1 VVSHDRYP
9 AHAEP
14 SLALNPRDPRNLL
27 GASQVISPGL
37 HSVETFA
44 SFDGGR
50 TWRDNGPL
58 PLPPGTNWADDVT
71 VAFDGRGAG
80 FVAAM
85 ATSHTAQGLSQTE
98 RGVYV
103 WRTDDGGR
111 TFHAP
116 AAVVSRQ
123 FTDHPWLAADTSPGA
138 QDLYVAWTAADGLA
152 FSRSVDGGRHFDP
165 GRIIGVP
172 SSRAEAPMLV
182 TGPTGTVVVVYGQG
196 VGGAD
201 APDADMSDS
210 AGTMSSK
217 PRAANGEIDTSIAV
231 VASTDHGQHFG
242 QPVVLGSGAYAL
254 VPGPD
259 LSAPTGPSAAVD
271 PHGGAIYVAYAA
283 PALGRRAGGN
293 SILLARSR
301 TGGQTWE
308 APVRVA
314 NTGTAVYFQPQVAV
328 DDAGLVD
335 VTFFSLVRGRVE
347 LLLDRASGPR
357 LRFGPA
363 VPVTPTSFDPALS
376 QAGSGGKH
384 GAWWIGDYQGLAV
397 GGGQIHPFW
406 NDTRGG
412 RLDILTTTIPDVG
425 AH

>member
-27 GASQVISPGL
+27 GASQVIGPGL

-58 PLPPGTNWADDVT
+58 PLPPGANWADDVT

-85 ATSHTAQGLSQTE
+85 ATTHTAQGLSQIG

-111 TFHAP
+111 TFGEP
-116 AAVVSRQ
+116 VAAVRGQ
-123 FTDHPWLAADTSPGA
+123 FVDHPWLAADSASGA
-138 QDLYVAWTAADGLA
+138 QDFYLAWTAADGLA
-152 FSRSVDGGRHFDP
+152 FSRSDDGGRHFAP
-165 GRIIGVP
+165 PRIIDAASGPAVVP
-172 SSRAEAPMLV
+172 MVAA
-182 TGPTGTVVVVYGQG
+182 GPTGTVVVTYGRG

-201 APDADMSDS
+201 APDAETANAADAMSRE
-210 AGTMSSK
+210 
-217 PRAANGEIDTSIAV
+217 PRAADAKMDTSIAAV
-231 VASTDHGQHFG
+231 TSTDHGQHFG
-242 QPVVLGSGAYAL
+242 QPALLGSGAYAL
-254 VPGPD
+254 APGPD

-283 PALGRRAGGN
+283 PAPGRRASGN

-314 NTGTAVYFQPQVAV
+314 NSGTAVYFQPQVAV
-328 DDAGLVD
+328 DDAGMVD

-384 GAWWIGDYQGLAV
+384 GVWWIGDYQGLAV
-397 GGGQIHPFW
+397 GGGEIHPFW

-425 AH
+425 VH